1 MNKIATEILIVFL
14 LILANGFFALAE
26 MAVISARK
34 TRLQQKA
41 DEGEKGASVA
51 LVLSNKPNRFLSTI
65 QVGITTIGILSGAF
79 GGATIAEEI
88 SANLSKIVWLE
99 PYSEAIGITIVVLLI
114 TYFTLIFGEL
124 VPKRIALN
132 NAESIAAKV
141 AAPMNG
147 LALLVKPVVAIL
159 SSSTEAVFHLI
170 GVKPSNEPSVTEEEV
185 KMMIYEGARVGVFED
200 AEQEIVKRV
209 FRLGDRLVISLMTY
223 RTEMVFL
230 DVEDSI
236 EVNLGKITSS
246 GYSRFPVCKED
257 LDDIL
262 GIVQVKDIFAQ
273 LQNGQEIDLQA
284 AIQPAVFIPEG
295 MSVLELLERLRE
307 KKSHLALIMD
317 EFGGITG
324 MVTIND
330 MLEAIVGDIPMLEDH
345 VEEPDIIQREDGSYL
360 LDGMLSTVEL
370 KDLLDLDKLP
380 DEDDAGYK
388 TLGGMIMSEIRRIPN
403 AGDTTY
409 WNGWRFE
416 VVDMD
421 GHRVDKLL
429 VSRAE
434 TPSA

>member
-1 MNKIATEILIVFL
+1 MV
-14 LILANGFFALAE
+14 ALA
-26 MAVISARK
+26 
-34 TRLQQKA
+34 
-41 DEGEKGASVA
+41 
-51 LVLSNKPNRFLSTI
+51 LSNKPTRFLSTI

-88 SANLSKIVWLE
+88 ATNLSKVVWLE
-99 PYSEAIGITIVVLLI
+99 AYSEAIGIAIVVLII

-147 LALLVKPVVAIL
+147 LARLVRPVITLL
-159 SSSTEAVFHLI
+159 SSSTEVVLRLI
-170 GVKPSNEPSVTEEEV
+170 RIKPSSEPSVTEEEV
-185 KMMIYEGARVGVFED
+185 KMMIYEGAQVGVFED
-200 AEQEIVKRV
+200 AEQEIVERV
-209 FRLGDRLVISLMTY
+209 FRLGDRRAISLMTY

-230 DVEDSI
+230 DVEDTLD
-236 EVNLGKITSS
+236 VNLGKIASS
-246 GYSRFPVCKED
+246 GYSRFPVCKGE

-273 LQNGQEIDLQA
+273 VQNGQEIDLQV

-295 MSVLELLERLRE
+295 MSALELLERLRE

-330 MLEAIVGDIPMLEDH
+330 MLEAIVGDIPMLEDQI
-345 VEEPDIIQREDGSYL
+345 EEPDIIQREDGSYL
-360 LDGMLSTVEL
+360 LDGMLSTIEL
-370 KDLLDLDKLP
+370 KDLLDLDRLP

-388 TLGGMIMSEIRRIPN
+388 TLGGMIMAEIRRIPN
-403 AGDTTY
+403 AGDTTF

-421 GHRVDKLL
+421 GHRVDKIL
-429 VSRAE
+429 VYQGEKPLS
-434 TPSA
+434 

>member
-1 MNKIATEILIVFL
+1 MKVFL
-14 LILANGFFALAE
+14 MAYQYQENGMIAMFIELTPIEVTNANAKKLCVPG
-26 MAVISARK
+26 
-34 TRLQQKA
+34 
-41 DEGEKGASVA
+41 
-51 LVLSNKPNRFLSTI
+51 
-65 QVGITTIGILSGAF
+65 IGIAA

-88 SANLSKIVWLE
+88 AANLSKVVWLE
-99 PYSEAIGITIVVLLI
+99 PYSEAIGIAIVVLII

-147 LALLVKPVVAIL
+147 LARLGRPVVTLL
-159 SSSTEAVFHLI
+159 SSSTEVVLRLI
-170 GVKPSNEPSVTEEEV
+170 RIKPSSEPSVTEEEV
-185 KMMIYEGARVGVFED
+185 KMMIYEGAQVGVFED
-200 AEQEIVKRV
+200 TEQEIVERV
-209 FRLGDRLVISLMTY
+209 FRLGDRLAISLMTY

-230 DVEDSI
+230 DVENTI
-236 EVNLGKITSS
+236 AVNLGKIASS
-246 GYSRFPVCKED
+246 GYSRFPVCKGD
-257 LDDIL
+257 LDDVL

-273 LQNGQEIDLQA
+273 VLNGQEIDLQA
-284 AIQPAVFIPEG
+284 AIQPAVFVPEG
-295 MSVLELLERLRE
+295 MSALELLERLRE

-330 MLEAIVGDIPMLEDH
+330 MLEAIVGDIPMLEDQI
-345 VEEPDIIQREDGSYL
+345 EEPDIIQREDSSYL

-380 DEDDAGYK
+380 DDDDAGYK
-388 TLGGMIMSEIRRIPN
+388 TLGGMIMAEISRIPT
-403 AGDTTY
+403 AGDTTF

-421 GHRVDKLL
+421 GHRVDKIL
-429 VSRAE
+429 VSQAE
-434 TPSA
+434 KPSS

>member
-1 MNKIATEILIVFL
+1 MNKFATEILIVFL

-26 MAVISARK
+26 MAVVSSRK

-41 DEGEKGASVA
+41 DEGDKGALAA
-51 LVLSNKPNRFLSTI
+51 LALSNKPTRFLSTI

-88 SANLSKIVWLE
+88 AVNLSKVVWLE
-99 PYSEAIGITIVVLLI
+99 PYSEAIGIAIVVLII

-147 LALLVKPVVAIL
+147 LARLVKPVVTLL
-159 SSSTEAVFHLI
+159 SSSTEVVLRLI
-170 GVKPSNEPSVTEEEV
+170 RIKPTSEPSVTAEEV
-185 KMMIYEGARVGVFED
+185 KLMIYEGAQVGVFED
-200 AEQEIVKRV
+200 AEQEIVERV
-209 FRLGDRLVISLMTY
+209 FRLGDRQVISLMTY

-230 DVEDSI
+230 NVEDTLD
-236 EVNLGKITSS
+236 VNLGKIASS
-246 GYSRFPVCKED
+246 GYSRFPVCKGE

-273 LQNGQEIDLQA
+273 VHNGQEIDLQA

-295 MSVLELLERLRE
+295 MSALDLLERLRE

-330 MLEAIVGDIPMLEDH
+330 MLEAIVGDIPMLEDQI
-345 VEEPDIIQREDGSYL
+345 EEPDIIQREDGSYL
-360 LDGMLSTVEL
+360 LDGMLSTDEL
-370 KDLLDLDKLP
+370 KDLLDLDMLP

-388 TLGGMIMSEIRRIPN
+388 TLGGMIMAEIRRIPN
-403 AGDTTY
+403 AGDTTL

-421 GHRVDKLL
+421 GHRVDKIL

-434 TPSA
+434 KPSS